1 MSAFALSLLTLATF
15 LATAVGTGG
24 LRRWLIKRNVIDYP
38 GQKAGRYVHKVP
50 TPRGGGL
57 AIYLVLITAWTT
69 IVSRS
74 PNPPIETRWILACSG
89 VLAIL
94 AWIDDLGKVS
104 PMVRLLAQIVTATI
118 GTFLLTGPLP
128 VFQGLLP
135 TALDTA
141 ATVFL
146 WVGFTN
152 LFNFTDGID
161 GNAATKGIVLGLG
174 IFALTIFEGIPSG
187 LGELGITAAAAVFG
201 FLVWNWHPARIF
213 MGDVGTIPLGFLLG
227 WLLLC
232 LATQGQWAPALILP
246 LIYLADSGLTYGLK
260 IIRGEKFWRPHRD
273 LYYQRAAQCTDTTHA
288 DVVKV
293 ILMGD
298 IVLIGLAI
306 LAAQGMIGLSLLG
319 ATITSTAVIA
329 YLRFGF
335 QQGDMQDMQ

>member
-1 MSAFALSLLTLATF
+1 MSTLTLSLLTFVTF
-15 LATAVGTGG
+15 LASAVGTAW
-24 LRRWLIKRNVIDYP
+24 LKQWLIKRNVIDYP

-57 AIYLVLITAWTT
+57 AIYLVLITAWAI

-89 VLAIL
+89 VLAVL
-94 AWIDDLGKVS
+94 AWIDDLGNVS
-104 PMVRLLAQIVTATI
+104 SILRLIVQIVTATI
-118 GTFLLTGPLP
+118 GTFLLTGPFP

-135 TALDTA
+135 STLDTV
-141 ATVFL
+141 ATVFI

-161 GNAATKGIVLGLG
+161 GNAATKGVVLGLG
-174 IFALTIFEGIPSG
+174 IFALAIFEVVPPG
-187 LGELGITAAAAVFG
+187 LGELGITVAAATFG
-201 FLVWNWHPARIF
+201 FLLWNWDPARIF

-246 LIYLADSGLTYGLK
+246 LIYLADSGLTYSRK
-260 IIRGEKFWRPHRD
+260 IARGEKFWQPHRD
-273 LYYQRAAQCTDTTHA
+273 LLYQRAAHQTDATHA
-288 DVVKV
+288 DVVKI
-293 ILMGD
+293 ILLGD
-298 IVLIGLAI
+298 IVLIGLAV
-306 LAAQGMIGLSLLG
+306 LAAQGMIRSSLSG
-319 ATITSTAVIA
+319 AILISAAVMA

-335 QQGDMQDMQ
+335 RQKDTR